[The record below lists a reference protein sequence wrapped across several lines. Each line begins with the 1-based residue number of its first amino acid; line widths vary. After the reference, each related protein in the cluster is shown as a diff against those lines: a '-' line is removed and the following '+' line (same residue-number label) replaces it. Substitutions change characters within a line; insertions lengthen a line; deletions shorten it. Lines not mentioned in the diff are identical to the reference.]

1 MILPRVRVG
10 VAMVLVLNTSFGGSE
25 DFNKTGLDGAL
36 YSLKGRDCLIASGKF
51 LMVKNS
57 ILLKAAH

>member
-1 MILPRVRVG
+1 MG